1 VRTTR
6 AATTEVRLPLLW
18 FARTRYRPGGLP
30 SDPALREAWDLGR
43 AQRQG
48 GPSCPTPEARRR
60 IERFSAREREA
71 YWGGLRTGA
80 GDPLAPIKFHIEV
93 ALLAIEAALQ
103 DVSDKLPAA
112 VCAVPVSLSIGKLRT
127 ALERQRAGEL
137 GLTRDTAPQAKI
149 PWDLAV
155 VGLGR
160 SAYLRVR
167 GMKAERPR
175 WEFVFA
181 QSVIREIERRRAWRY
196 ALRSG
201 GW

>member
-1 VRTTR
+1 
-6 AATTEVRLPLLW
+6 
-18 FARTRYRPGGLP
+18 
-30 SDPALREAWDLGR
+30 
-43 AQRQG
+43 
-48 GPSCPTPEARRR
+48 
-60 IERFSAREREA
+60 
-71 YWGGLRTGA
+71 LRTGA